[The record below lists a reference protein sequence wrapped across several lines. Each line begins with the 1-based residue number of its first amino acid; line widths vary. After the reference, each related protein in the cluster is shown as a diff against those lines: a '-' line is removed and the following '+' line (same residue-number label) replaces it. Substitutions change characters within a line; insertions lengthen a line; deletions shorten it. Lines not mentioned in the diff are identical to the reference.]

1 MAVIEEPVRQG
12 VTGKTTIKQ
21 SQINQ
26 SNDFI
31 FPVTI
36 DLLRWRITFS
46 NQPEMYFCMMSY
58 VVIQGCGS
66 HVGSVA

>member
-1 MAVIEEPVRQG
+1 MGLAYMAVIEEPVRQG

-36 DLLRWRITFS
+36 DLLK
-46 NQPEMYFCMMSY
+46 
-58 VVIQGCGS
+58 
-66 HVGSVA
+66 